1 MFGVVWGGVGFPGH
15 SQKADKPD
23 TGATEEADVKGWYL
37 ERNSNGV

>member
-23 TGATEEADVKGWYL
+23 TGATEEAD
-37 ERNSNGV
+37 ERMVSWEEL